1 MLETNRIFFFQDNL
15 CNPTPKICIFVGLKK
30 GFPDMENFVVS
41 ARKYR
46 PITFDT
52 VVGQGS
58 ITNTLKNAIRNNT
71 LAQAFLFCGP
81 RGVGKTTCA
90 RIMAKTIN
98 CLNPTENMEACNECE
113 SCRAFNNNASFNIYE
128 LDAASNNS
136 VDDIRSLVDQVRIPP
151 QIGQYKV
158 YIIDEVHML
167 SAAAFNAFLKTLEEP
182 PAYAK
187 FILATTEKHKII
199 PTILSRCQIF
209 DFKRITVDD
218 IAKHLAYVAQ
228 SEGVNA
234 EPEAL
239 NIIAQKADGALRD
252 ALSIFDQM
260 VSFSGKNITYKDVID
275 NLNVLDY
282 DYYFQIVDHILRGE
296 TSDIL
301 LILND
306 IINKGFEPQHFVSGM
321 GNHLRSLMVCKDP
334 ATVQLLEVSEQLR
347 QRYLAQ
353 SQACPMPFLIRAL
366 EINNKCDIDYRAA
379 NNKRLHLEIALLKM
393 CALCSQALNMPT
405 AQAQPAQMPQNRPA
419 QPVNPT
425 VPSGVSTGSTS
436 AATKVPEPVVTTK
449 VPEPAVTT
457 KVPEPVEGPTP
468 TAQKAQQPTPQPN
481 NSTIQ
486 QQTAP
491 VSTSS
496 TSATTATSAQPVIRP
511 RGTTSSVSIN
521 KALQQAEQQAEE
533 KEETWDTPFTQ
544 EQLTA
549 SWADFIN
556 RYKNVSPNFAA
567 ALGKYTP
574 KLIGATEI
582 HFSVDNLLF
591 EYDTEGISALKH
603 HLKQSLH
610 NNQFALQPEVM
621 EHPAEIEAYTDKDKF
636 EKMVEE
642 RPFLRTLQ
650 TELKLEGDL

>member
-1 MLETNRIFFFQDNL
+1 
-15 CNPTPKICIFVGLKK
+15 
-30 GFPDMENFVVS
+30 MENFVVS

-46 PITFDT
+46 PVTFDT
-52 VVGQGS
+52 VVGQSS

-136 VDDIRSLVDQVRIPP
+136 VEDIRSLVDQVRIPP

-260 VSFSGKNITYKDVID
+260 VSFSGRNITYKDVID

-282 DYYFQIVDHILRGE
+282 DYYFQIVDHILKGH

-306 IINKGFEPQHFVSGM
+306 IISKGFEPQHFISGL
-321 GNHLRSLMVCKDP
+321 GNHLRSLLVCKDA

-347 QRYLAQ
+347 QHYLAQ
-353 SQACPMPFLIRAL
+353 SEACSLPFLFKAL
-366 EINNKCDIDYRAA
+366 EINDQCDIDYRSA

-393 CALCSQALNMPT
+393 VALCTGALAMQPM
-405 AQAQPAQMPQNRPA
+405 QAQPVQLPQNRPA
-419 QPVNPT
+419 TQPV
-425 VPSGVSTGSTS
+425 SGGVSTSSTT
-436 AATKVPEPVVTTK
+436 AQPQQAPVATKVPEP
-449 VPEPAVTT
+449 AAT
-457 KVPEPVEGPTP
+457 KVPEPVEGPTQ
-468 TAQKAQQPTPQPN
+468 TTSPQPF
-481 NSTIQ
+481 
-486 QQTAP
+486 AP
-491 VSTSS
+491 VSTGS
-496 TSATTATSAQPVIRP
+496 TSAQPVVRP
-511 RGTTSSVSIN
+511 RGTTSSISIN
-521 KALQQAEQQAEE
+521 SVLQQAGKKTEE
-533 KEETWDTPFTQ
+533 PEETWNNAFTQ

-549 SWADFIN
+549 SWSEFVN
-556 RYKNVSPNFAA
+556 RYKNISQSFAA
-567 ALGKYTP
+567 AIGKYIP
-574 KLIGATEI
+574 KLIGTSEI
-582 HFSVDNLLF
+582 HFSVDNRLF
-591 EYDTEGISALKH
+591 EQDTDGMSALKH

-610 NNQFALQPEVM
+610 NNQFKLVPEVM
-621 EHPAEIEAYTDKDKF
+621 ERPAEIEAYTDKDKF
-636 EKMVEE
+636 EKMAEE
-642 RPFLRTLQ
+642 QPFLRTLQ

>member
-98 CLNPTENMEACNECE
+98 CLHPTENMEACNECE

-136 VDDIRSLVDQVRIPP
+136 VEDIRSLVDQVRIPP

-306 IINKGFEPQHFVSGM
+306 IISKGFEPQHFVSGM

-419 QPVNPT
+419 QPINPKS
-425 VPSGVSTGSTS
+425 PSGVSTGSTS

-457 KVPEPVEGPTP
+457 KVPEPVEGPAP
-468 TAQKAQQPTPQPN
+468 TQQPQHN
-481 NSTIQ
+481 NSTVQQSTIQ

-496 TSATTATSAQPVIRP
+496 TSATTATSAQPSIRP

-521 KALQQAEQQAEE
+521 KVLQQAEQQASE

-556 RYKNVSPNFAA
+556 RYKTVSPNFAA

-574 KLIGATEI
+574 KLIGTTEI

-610 NNQFALQPEVM
+610 NNQFALKPEVM

>member
-1 MLETNRIFFFQDNL
+1 M
-15 CNPTPKICIFVGLKK
+15 
-30 GFPDMENFVVS
+30 
-41 ARKYR
+41 
-46 PITFDT
+46 TFDT

-98 CLNPTENMEACNECE
+98 CLHPTENLEACNECE

-136 VDDIRSLVDQVRIPP
+136 VEDIRSLVDQVRIPP

-218 IAKHLAYVAQ
+218 IAKHLAFVAQ
-228 SEGVNA
+228 NEGVNA
-234 EPEAL
+234 ESEAL

-282 DYYFQIVDHILRGE
+282 DYYFQIVDHILHGN

-306 IINKGFEPQHFVSGM
+306 IISKGFEPQHFISGM

-334 ATVQLLEVSEQLR
+334 ITVQLLEVSEQLS
-347 QRYLAQ
+347 QRYLTQ
-353 SQACPMPFLIRAL
+353 SQTCPLPFLIKAL

-405 AQAQPAQMPQNRPA
+405 VQAQPVQVAQNRPA
-419 QPVNPT
+419 QQP
-425 VPSGVSTGSTS
+425 VSTGQGQTHGS
-436 AATKVPEPVVTTK
+436 ASAPTAQPQQPSNTAK
-449 VPEPAVTT
+449 VPEPAV
-457 KVPEPVEGPTP
+457 PEQGRRIEVPTP
-468 TAQKAQQPTPQPN
+468 TVPQQTPQQPQP
-481 NSTIQ
+481 SQ
-486 QQTAP
+486 SG
-491 VSTSS
+491 VSTPSTSSGASS
-496 TSATTATSAQPVIRP
+496 TSAQPTPVVRP
-511 RGTTSSVSIN
+511 RGTTSSISIN
-521 KALQQAEQQAEE
+521 KAMQQAEQKAEE

-544 EQLTA
+544 EQLTT
-549 SWADFIN
+549 SWVDFVN

-574 KLIGATEI
+574 KLMGTSEI

-591 EYDTEGISALKH
+591 EHDTEGMSALKH

-610 NNQFALQPEVM
+610 NNQFALKPEVM
-621 EHPAEIEAYTDKDKF
+621 ERPAEIEAYTDKDKF

-642 RPFLRTLQ
+642 RPYLRTLQ

>member
-1 MLETNRIFFFQDNL
+1 
-15 CNPTPKICIFVGLKK
+15 
-30 GFPDMENFVVS
+30 MENFVVS

-98 CLNPTENMEACNECE
+98 CLNPTENLEACNECE

-136 VDDIRSLVDQVRIPP
+136 VEDIRSLVDQVRIPP

-218 IAKHLAYVAQ
+218 IAKHLAFVAQ
-228 SEGVNA
+228 SEGITA

-260 VSFSGKNITYKDVID
+260 VSFSGKTITYKSVID

-282 DYYFQIVDHILRGE
+282 DYYFQIVDHILQGH

-306 IINKGFEPQHFVSGM
+306 IISKGFEPQHFVSGM
-321 GNHLRSLMVCKDP
+321 GNHLRSLLVCKEP
-334 ATVQLLEVSEQLR
+334 VTVQLLEVSEQLR

-353 SQACPMPFLIRAL
+353 AQACPLPFLVKAL
-366 EINNKCDIDYRAA
+366 EINNQCDIDYRAT

-393 CALCSQALNMPT
+393 CGLCSNALNMPT
-405 AQAQPAQMPQNRPA
+405 QQAQPVQMPQNRPA
-419 QPVNPT
+419 TQNTAAGQPQPVN
-425 VPSGVSTGSTS
+425 
-436 AATKVPEPVVTTK
+436 
-449 VPEPAVTT
+449 
-457 KVPEPVEGPTP
+457 
-468 TAQKAQQPTPQPN
+468 QQPTPQQVVNQPPIQSAPQPTPN
-481 NSTIQ
+481 PTKVQQPPTNPTPQQSAPQPSTP
-486 QQTAP
+486 T
-491 VSTSS
+491 V
-496 TSATTATSAQPVIRP
+496 RP
-511 RGTTSSVSIN
+511 RGTTSSISISS
-521 KALQQAEQQAEE
+521 ALQQSE
-533 KEETWDTPFTQ
+533 KKDEAKEDTWDSAFTQ

-549 SWADFIN
+549 AWNDFIN
-556 RYKNVSPNFAA
+556 RYKLISPSFAA

-574 KLIGATEI
+574 KLGANFEI
-582 HFSVDNLLF
+582 HFNVDNMLF
-591 EYDTEGISALKH
+591 EQDTDGMSALRN
-603 HLKQSLH
+603 HLKSSLH
-610 NNQFALQPEVM
+610 NNQFTLKPELM
-621 EHPAEIEAYTDKDKF
+621 ERPAEIEAYTDKDKF

-642 RPFLRTLQ
+642 RPYLRTLQ

>member
-1 MLETNRIFFFQDNL
+1 
-15 CNPTPKICIFVGLKK
+15 
-30 GFPDMENFVVS
+30 MENFVVS

-46 PITFDT
+46 PMTFDT

-98 CLNPTENMEACNECE
+98 CLHPTENLEACNECE

-136 VDDIRSLVDQVRIPP
+136 VEDIRSLVDQVRIPP

-218 IAKHLAYVAQ
+218 IAKHLAFVAQ
-228 SEGVNA
+228 SEGVSA

-282 DYYFQIVDHILRGE
+282 DYYFQIVDHILHGN

-306 IINKGFEPQHFVSGM
+306 IISKGFEPQHFINGL

-334 ATVQLLEVSEQLR
+334 ITVQLLEVSEQLR
-347 QRYLAQ
+347 QRYLTQ
-353 SQACPMPFLIRAL
+353 SQTCPMPFLIRAL

-393 CALCSQALNMPT
+393 CALCSQALNLPT
-405 AQAQPAQMPQNRPA
+405 AQAQPVQMPQNRPA
-419 QPVNPT
+419 QNVNPT

-436 AATKVPEPVVTTK
+436 ATTKVPEPVVTAK
-449 VPEPAVTT
+449 GPEPAVTS
-457 KVPEPVEGPTP
+457 KVPEPVEGPISS
-468 TAQKAQQPTPQPN
+468 QKPQQPQPTQSVN
-481 NSTIQ
+481 PPVTGG
-486 QQTAP
+486 
-491 VSTSS
+491 VSTGS
-496 TSATTATSAQPVIRP
+496 TTASSAQPVVRP
-511 RGTTSSVSIN
+511 RGATSSISIN
-521 KALQQAEQQAEE
+521 KAMQQAGQKAEE

-544 EQLTA
+544 EQLTTA
-549 SWADFIN
+549 WADFVN

-574 KLIGATEI
+574 KLMGNAEI

-591 EYDTEGISALKH
+591 EHDTEGMTALKH
-603 HLKQSLH
+603 HLKNSLH
-610 NNQFALQPEVM
+610 NNQYQLKPELM
-621 EHPAEIEAYTDKDKF
+621 ERPAEIEAYTDKDKF

-642 RPFLRTLQ
+642 RPYLRTLQ